1 MIRIVPLFL
10 WMAASPLAFGNEASP
25 LTLFS
30 AERDCTAMPTINSI
44 RYTIPCRLNPVQ
56 TRPAPASFV
65 DEQSTLRALT
75 FLQRLRVNF
84 ICESIYPLNLKWKQL
99 PAQAFGDI
107 AARADGYALAT
118 ELVSVYQGTDLEFTM
133 AGFQGMQ
140 FMKPGCQA
148 ELISNVL
155 YPQPS
160 SLNLYLR
167 LVTRQSR
174 TLGTIFSSVTLNGG
188 TRELIDAL
196 TQAEDALDLL
206 TLGADPVTLVQIE
219 ETLAT
224 LRNAKSS
231 LSQSCGAGS
240 GAELCSAQQAA
251 VREAIQG
258 VLKDI
263 DLELKTAERF
273 LLDEE
278 TRLQSSANM
287 NDIRDQLKTMRER
300 YFPAP

>member
-1 MIRIVPLFL
+1 MIRIIPLFL
-10 WMAASPLAFGNEASP
+10 LMAASPLAFSSEASA

-30 AERDCTAMPTINSI
+30 AERDCTAMPTINSV

-56 TRPAPASFV
+56 AQPTPASFV
-65 DEQSTLRALT
+65 DEQSTLRDLT

-118 ELVSVYQGTDLEFTM
+118 ELVSAYQGTDLEFTM

-148 ELISNVL
+148 ELISNVV

-174 TLGTIFSSVTLNGG
+174 TLGTIFSNVTLNGG
-188 TRELIDAL
+188 NRELLDAL

-206 TLGADPVTLVQIE
+206 SLGADPVTLVQIE
-219 ETLAT
+219 ETLTT
-224 LRNAKSS
+224 LRNAKNT
-231 LSQSCGAGS
+231 LSQSCGAGN
-240 GAELCSAQQAA
+240 GADICSAQQVV

-263 DLELKTAERF
+263 DQELKTAERF
-273 LLDEE
+273 LRDEE
-278 TRLQSSANM
+278 ARLQSSANM
-287 NDIRDQLKTMRER
+287 NDITSELKTIRDR